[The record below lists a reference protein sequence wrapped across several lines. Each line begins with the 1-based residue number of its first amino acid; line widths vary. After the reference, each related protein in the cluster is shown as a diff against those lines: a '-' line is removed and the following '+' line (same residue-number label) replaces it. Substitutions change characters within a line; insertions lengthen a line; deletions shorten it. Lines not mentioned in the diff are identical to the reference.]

1 MTIHRSLDKIGV
13 LGSVFTALC
22 CLGIPALL
30 SILSAVGLGFII
42 NDAIL
47 LPLLVVFLVVTVLG
61 LISGKRRH
69 GKSWALVLG
78 VISGLVILAFLF
90 VHFDQT
96 LVQAG
101 MAGLI
106 ASSLLNVWL
115 QRQCEIA

>member
-1 MTIHRSLDKIGV
+1 MDKIGV

-69 GKSWALVLG
+69 GKSWALLLG

-90 VHFDQT
+90 VHFNQT

-106 ASSLLNVWL
+106 ASSLLNLWL
-115 QRQCEIA
+115 QRQCNTA

>member
-1 MTIHRSLDKIGV
+1 MTIPKNLDKIGA

-61 LISGKRRH
+61 LISGKHRH
-69 GKSWALVLG
+69 GKPWAPVLG

-96 LVQAG
+96 LVQVG
-101 MAGLI
+101 IAGLI

-115 QRQCEIA
+115 RRQGEVA